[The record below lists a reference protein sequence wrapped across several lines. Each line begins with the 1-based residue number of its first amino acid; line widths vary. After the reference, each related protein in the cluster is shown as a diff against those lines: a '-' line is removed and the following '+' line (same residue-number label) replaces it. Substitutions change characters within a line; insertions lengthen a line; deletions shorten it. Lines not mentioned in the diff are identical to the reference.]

1 MRART
6 VVFDIPM
13 TTRFRGITRRRGMLI
28 EGGAGWAEWSP
39 FPEYDD
45 AIAARWLAAALEAAR
60 DGFPEPVRDRIPVNA
75 IVPVLPPGA
84 AAERVWLSGCRTAK
98 VKVAEP
104 GQGLDDDVARV
115 AAVRAALGPGGAI
128 RVDANAAWTP
138 AEALV
143 ALRELAAF
151 GLEYAEQPCRT
162 VEELGE
168 LRRLLDRAGVAVPIA
183 ADESIRLAAD
193 PLLVR
198 GVADVAIVKV
208 QPLGG
213 VRRSLELAERIGL
226 PAVVSSAL
234 ETSVGLRAGVALA
247 AALPDLPFACG
258 LETLSLLTDDVA
270 ARPLRATDGFL
281 PVGPLEIDE
290 AALGRVAA
298 DAEVAGWWQERL
310 GRALAVLG
318 EEAS

>member
-162 VEELGE
+162 VDELCE

>member
-75 IVPVLPPGA
+75 IVPVLPPDA

>member
-13 TTRFRGITRRRGMLI
+13 TTRFRGITSRQGMLV
-28 EGGAGWAEWSP
+28 EGPEGWAEWSP

-45 AIAARWLAAALEAAR
+45 ATAARWLAAALEAAR
-60 DGFPEPVRDRIPVNA
+60 EGFPEPVRDRIPVNA
-75 IVPVLPPGA
+75 IVPVLPPDA
-84 AAERVWLSGCRTAK
+84 AAERVRRSGCRTAK

-115 AAVRAALGPGGAI
+115 AAVRAALGPLGAI
-128 RVDANAAWTP
+128 RVDANAAWKP

-168 LRRLLDRAGVAVPIA
+168 LRRLLDRAGVTVPIA

-213 VRRSLELAERIGL
+213 VRRSLELVERIGL

-247 AALPDLPFACG
+247 AALPDLPYACG
-258 LETLSLLTDDVA
+258 LETLSLLTDDVV

-281 PVGPLEIDE
+281 LVGPLEIDE

-298 DAEVAGWWQERL
+298 GPEVMDWWQERL